1 VKGTWQ
7 VDGKGAPLRVGDRV
21 LSGSLLQPDP
31 VAAQHTIIVLLPD
44 GQRLF
49 YECFTVNDCARG
61 FRVPSL
67 YFAPEPFAVDM
78 LARIRAMLTRGDRG
92 FSAASGI
99 HPPLGSPRDEIV
111 AVLGPGN
118 QVRVEGLA
126 AKLPNGRFTSD
137 IRPLDPA
144 RPNQLHLAFEK
155 TAPSITLPLPST
167 GLYVVTVNDDMNT
180 PRIDLFLAAVSPAQ
194 EASFKKSFHEA
205 KELMQRWNDD
215 FYGWP
220 IHDLQWAY
228 LESLMVGTQPVAD
241 SHSAVA
247 PAHGASPDPGV
258 AAEPTFSPHPGSLA
272 GDAGIVLQS
281 DTPSAAIH
289 YTVDYSQPVA
299 NSPVYSAPIMIKGSG
314 LTIKA
319 FASAPGK
326 KDSAV
331 VTGTFRIRKQ
341 PQAK

>member
-1 VKGTWQ
+1 
-7 VDGKGAPLRVGDRV
+7 
-21 LSGSLLQPDP
+21 
-31 VAAQHTIIVLLPD
+31 
-44 GQRLF
+44 
-49 YECFTVNDCARG
+49 
-61 FRVPSL
+61 
-67 YFAPEPFAVDM
+67 
-78 LARIRAMLTRGDRG
+78 
-92 FSAASGI
+92 
-99 HPPLGSPRDEIV
+99 
-111 AVLGPGN
+111 
-118 QVRVEGLA
+118 
-126 AKLPNGRFTSD
+126 
-137 IRPLDPA
+137 
-144 RPNQLHLAFEK
+144 LHLALEK
-155 TAPSITLPLPST
+155 TTPSITLLLPST
-167 GLYVVTVNDDMNT
+167 GLYVVTVYDDMNT

-194 EASFKKSFHEA
+194 EANFKKSFHDA

-258 AAEPTFSPHPGSLA
+258 VAEPTFSPRPGSLA

-299 NSPVYSAPIMIKGSG
+299 ASPVYSAPIMIKGSG

-341 PQAK
+341 PLAK

>member
-1 VKGTWQ
+1 
-7 VDGKGAPLRVGDRV
+7 
-21 LSGSLLQPDP
+21 
-31 VAAQHTIIVLLPD
+31 
-44 GQRLF
+44 
-49 YECFTVNDCARG
+49 
-61 FRVPSL
+61 
-67 YFAPEPFAVDM
+67 M

-111 AVLGPGN
+111 AVLGPDN

-155 TAPSITLPLPST
+155 TAQSITLPLPST

-194 EASFKKSFHEA
+194 EASFKKSFHDA

-241 SHSAVA
+241 SHSAVVSERHA
-247 PAHGASPDPGV
+247 PPDPGV
-258 AAEPTFSPHPGSLA
+258 VAEPAFTPQPGSLA
-272 GDAGIVLQS
+272 GDTGVVLQS
-281 DTPSAAIH
+281 ATPSAAIH

-299 NSPVYSAPIMIKGSG
+299 NSPVYRAPIMIKGSG

-331 VTGTFRIRKQ
+331 VTGTFRIRKPLQ
-341 PQAK
+341 PQ